1 MQDREPMTT
10 SGEQGR
16 RAPLRRFWFDQ
27 PEIHL
32 ALFGFLFAFVWEMW
46 QMPFYDM
53 GDVPFQKVTVA
64 CTLATFGDTLLMVSA
79 YSVVSLLARCRR
91 WLLKPATWIIA
102 VYLLTGL
109 TVTVLFE
116 ELATGAQ
123 WGWTYSDRM
132 PFVPGTRIAIV
143 PLLMWV
149 LVPPLALALARRQ
162 PL

>member
-1 MQDREPMTT
+1 MTR
-10 SGEQGR
+10 SSEQGR
-16 RAPLRRFWFDQ
+16 RAPVRRFWYDQ

-32 ALFGFLFAFVWEMW
+32 ALFGFLFAFVWEMG
-46 QMPFYDM
+46 QMPFYDT
-53 GDVPFQKVTVA
+53 GDVSFQKVTAA
-64 CTLATFGDTLLMVSA
+64 CTLATIGDALLMVSA

-91 WLLKPATWIIA
+91 WLLQPAAWMIA
-102 VYLLTGL
+102 VYLLVGL
-109 TVTVLFE
+109 AVTVLFE

-132 PFVPGTRIAIV
+132 PFGPGTRIAVV

-149 LVPPLALALARRQ
+149 LVPLLALAMARRQ

>member
-1 MQDREPMTT
+1 MTL
-10 SGEQGR
+10 SSEQGR
-16 RAPLRRFWFDQ
+16 RAPVRRLWFDQ

-46 QMPFYDM
+46 QMLYYDTS
-53 GDVPFQKVTVA
+53 DVSFQEVTGA
-64 CTLATFGDTLLMVSA
+64 CTLATVGDTLLMVSA

-91 WLLKPATWIIA
+91 WLLKPATWMIA

-116 ELATGAQ
+116 ELATGAD

-149 LVPPLALALARRQ
+149 LVPLPALAMARRQ

>member
-1 MQDREPMTT
+1 MSSEHAHHGPV
-10 SGEQGR
+10 
-16 RAPLRRFWFDQ
+16 RRFWFDQ

-53 GDVPFQKVTVA
+53 GDVSFAQATGA
-64 CTLATFGDTLLMVSA
+64 CTIATVGDALLMVSA
-79 YSVVSLLARCRR
+79 FSVISLLARCRR
-91 WLLKPATWIIA
+91 WLLKPAPWMVA
-102 VYLLTGL
+102 GYLLTGL

-116 ELATGAQ
+116 KLATGTD
-123 WGWTYSDRM
+123 WGWTYSNHM
-132 PFVPGTRIAIV
+132 PILPGTRIAIV

-149 LVPPLALALARRQ
+149 LVPLLALVLTRRQ